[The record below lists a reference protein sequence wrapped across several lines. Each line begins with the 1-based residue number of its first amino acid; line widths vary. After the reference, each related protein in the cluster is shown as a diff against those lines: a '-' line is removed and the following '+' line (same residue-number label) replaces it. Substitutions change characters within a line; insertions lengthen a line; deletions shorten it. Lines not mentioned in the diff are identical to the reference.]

1 MIFFFHMNTWKHTF
15 LFFNTKKNT
24 TCETITPFFFI
35 IMATCDCF
43 YYGKMSHFIVRKY
56 NNHIIITLFSLWW
69 WDLSKSLSYQI
80 CYVKLIRTK
89 FSKIIMTKVSKL
101 MTKFTKQMKL
111 YTCTLPNNTYI
122 RLLFFTFNCW
132 LFILHDVG
140 SLFISFEF

>member
-1 MIFFFHMNTWKHTF
+1 MNTWKHTF
-15 LFFNTKKNT
+15 LFFNTKKRYNVWDNYP
-24 TCETITPFFFI
+24 IFFHHNGYMWFAFI
-35 IMATCDCF
+35 M
-43 YYGKMSHFIVRKY
+43 RKCLTLLLE
-56 NNHIIITLFSLWW
+56 NIIITLFSLWW
-69 WDLSKSLSYQI
+69 WHLSKPLSYQI

-122 RLLFFTFNCW
+122 RLLFFTSNCW

>member
-1 MIFFFHMNTWKHTF
+1 MRQLPHFFS
-15 LFFNTKKNT
+15 
-24 TCETITPFFFI
+24 I

-69 WDLSKSLSYQI
+69 WHLSKSLSYQI

-122 RLLFFTFNCW
+122 RLLFFTSNCW
-132 LFILHDVG
+132 FLYCMMSVPYSFLLNS
-140 SLFISFEF
+140 SLINQ

>member
-1 MIFFFHMNTWKHTF
+1 MNTWKHTF
-15 LFFNTKKNT
+15 LFFNTKKRYNVWDNYP
-24 TCETITPFFFI
+24 IFFHHNGYMWFAFI
-35 IMATCDCF
+35 M
-43 YYGKMSHFIVRKY
+43 RKCLTLLLE
-56 NNHIIITLFSLWW
+56 NIIITLFSLWW
-69 WDLSKSLSYQI
+69 WHLSKSLSYQI

-122 RLLFFTFNCW
+122 RLLFFTPNCW

-140 SLFISFEF
+140 SPFISFEF